1 MRIRL
6 LLAASLMTPLI
17 GQANDSSSFIGTGG
31 IEYLKNPHISM
42 LSEDLYIS
50 KQQIRVA
57 YQLKNQSKQDIHETI
72 LFPLPIL
79 ERFYDS
85 DFADTAALVKSF
97 KVQVNGQNL
106 QPDIH
111 VRAFMH
117 PHTPQG
123 AKTGKPVD
131 VTESLKKCG
140 FSDTELMAPWTEHP
154 PNLQLYE
161 KLSRCDNPKIRK
173 LTAARNPQEDTSE
186 ISPWASQIIY
196 SWRQTFKAGSITEVK
211 HQYTPL
217 VGSSVHFD
225 ARKNK
230 ENAFYT
236 AYCIDDNFRRK
247 MKAGG
252 KNYPAHRALS
262 YILTTGA
269 NWAGPIGR
277 FTLTIER
284 DPNELVSLCW
294 DKSLKKVGAN
304 HFRAVKHHFTP
315 TRDLDIIFAEGI

>member
-6 LLAASLMTPLI
+6 LLTASLLTPLI
-17 GQANDSSSFIGTGG
+17 VQANDSSGFIGTGG
-31 IEYLKNPHISM
+31 IEYLENPYIKM

-57 YQLKNQSKQDIHETI
+57 YQFKNQSKQDIHETI

-79 ERFYDS
+79 ERFYNS
-85 DFADTAALVKSF
+85 DFANTAALVKSF
-97 KVQVNGQNL
+97 KVQVNGKNL

-117 PHTPQG
+117 AHGQ
-123 AKTGKPVD
+123 TGKPVD

-140 FSDTELMAPWTEHP
+140 FSDSELMAPWTEQH
-154 PNLQLYE
+154 NNIKLHK
-161 KLSRCDNPKIRK
+161 KLSRCNNPQIHK
-173 LTAARNPQEDTSE
+173 LKAALNQQEDTGHF
-186 ISPWASQIIY
+186 SPWAAQIIY
-196 SWRQTFKAGSITEVK
+196 SWKQTFKASSITEVQ

-217 VGSSVHFD
+217 VGSSIHFD

-230 ENAFYT
+230 ENTFYT
-236 AYCIDDNFRRK
+236 TYCIDDNFRRK
-247 MKAGG
+247 MKTSG
-252 KNYPAHRALS
+252 KNYPAHSALS

-269 NWAGPIGR
+269 NWAGPIGT

-294 DKSLKKVGAN
+294 DKSLKKVGPN
-304 HFRAVKHHFTP
+304 HFRAVKHNFIP

>member
-6 LLAASLMTPLI
+6 LLTVSLLTPLI
-17 GQANDSSSFIGTGG
+17 AQANDSSGFIGTGG
-31 IEYLKNPHISM
+31 IEYLKNPYIKM

-57 YQLKNQSKQDIHETI
+57 YQFKNQSQQDIHETI

-97 KVQVNGQNL
+97 KVEVNGQNL

-111 VRAFMH
+111 VRAFMY

-140 FSDTELMAPWTEHP
+140 FSDAELMAPWTEQHP
-154 PNLQLYE
+154 NRQLYE
-161 KLSRCDNPKIRK
+161 KLSRCNNPKIRSK
-173 LTAARNPQEDTSE
+173 LTAARNPQEDISE
-186 ISPWASQIIY
+186 ASPWASQIIY
-196 SWRQTFKAGSITEVK
+196 SWRQTFKARSITEVK
-211 HQYTPL
+211 HQYTPM

-236 AYCIDDNFRRK
+236 AYCIDDHFRRK

-277 FTLTIER
+277 FTLTI
-284 DPNELVSLCW
+284 
-294 DKSLKKVGAN
+294 
-304 HFRAVKHHFTP
+304 
-315 TRDLDIIFAEGI
+315 